1 MSLQSTIYF
10 RSYKSLLMQNIE
22 RYLPWS
28 IRILIAGLFLV
39 SAYGKIYP
47 DPSAYGTI
55 SMFEVKQLYPLGFT
69 TELAKI
75 FSRSLIGIE
84 FGLGLLLLFPFDL
97 KKYVIPAVILMLGV
111 FVVHLTIQI
120 GLTGNKGNCG
130 CFGALLPMTPLE
142 AILKNVLSIGLL
154 LILWKRYGAQL
165 PEKSNIWFLTTIL
178 SVCMLLMF
186 IFIPTFKEVS
196 ASPAAPSNPSATTI
210 GAGIDTLSG
219 PKNGQG
225 ATSTIIVNDPKN
237 AKDTTKTVKPKDL
250 GPKQK
255 QSGYAKYF
263 ANIDQGKK
271 LICFFAPS
279 CDHCRATAKQLSA
292 MKNTTPDFP
301 ELQILFMDEAAE
313 EIPDFFKFAGAS
325 YNYKVVDIIEFWGVL
340 GGNRDV
346 PGVAYLWNGNTVKF
360 YHSPEGPQ
368 AFNKEDLKTQLQKQ
382 KLR

>member
-1 MSLQSTIYF
+1 MSLQPTLYF
-10 RSYKSLLMQNIE
+10 RSYKTSHMQNIE

-55 SMFEVKQLYPLGFT
+55 SMFEVKQLYPLGFS

-97 KKYVIPAVILMLGV
+97 KKWVIPSVVLMLGV
-111 FVVHLTIQI
+111 FVVHLSIQMAVS
-120 GLTGNKGNCG
+120 GNKGNCG

-154 LILWKRYGAQL
+154 LILWKRYGTQL
-165 PEKSNIWFLTTIL
+165 PEKSNIWFLTTVL
-178 SVCMLLMF
+178 SLCMLLMF
-186 IFIPTFKEVS
+186 IFIPTYK
-196 ASPAAPSNPSATTI
+196 AATVVQTPTSATEHSTV
-210 GAGIDTLSG
+210 T
-219 PKNGQG
+219 NT
-225 ATSTIIVNDPKN
+225 ATDVSQTQDPK
-237 AKDTTKTVKPKDL
+237 ALKTPVTLADTASKVKKPKDL
-250 GPKQK
+250 GPKPK
-255 QSGYAKYF
+255 KSGYEKYF
-263 ANIDQGKK
+263 ANINDGKK
-271 LICFFAPS
+271 LLCFFAPS
-279 CDHCRATAKQLSA
+279 CDHCRATAKQLVA
-292 MKNTTPDFP
+292 MKNSIPDFP

-313 EIPDFFKFAGAS
+313 EIPDFFKFAGAQF
-325 YNYKVVDIIEFWGVL
+325 NFKTLDIIEFWGVL

-346 PGVAYLWNGNTVKF
+346 PGVAYLWNGNVVKF

>member
-1 MSLQSTIYF
+1 MSLQPTLYF
-10 RSYKSLLMQNIE
+10 RSYKTSHMQNIE

-28 IRILIAGLFLV
+28 IRIIIAGLFLV

-55 SMFEVKQLYPLGFT
+55 SMFEVKQLYPLGFN

-97 KKYVIPAVILMLGV
+97 KKWVIPSVVLMLGV
-111 FVVHLTIQI
+111 FVVHLSIQMAVS
-120 GLTGNKGNCG
+120 GNKGNCG

-165 PEKSNIWFLTTIL
+165 PEKSNIWFLTTVL
-178 SVCMLLMF
+178 SLCMLLMF
-186 IFIPTFKEVS
+186 IFIPTYKAATVVQTPTPVVEQATAINTATDVS
-196 ASPAAPSNPSATTI
+196 QT
-210 GAGIDTLSG
+210 
-219 PKNGQG
+219 Q
-225 ATSTIIVNDPKN
+225 DPK
-237 AKDTTKTVKPKDL
+237 ALKTTVAVVDTAGKIKKPKDL
-250 GPKQK
+250 GPKPK
-255 QSGYAKYF
+255 KSGYEKYF
-263 ANIDQGKK
+263 ANINEGKK
-271 LICFFAPS
+271 LLCFFAPS
-279 CDHCRATAKQLSA
+279 CDHCRATAKQLVA
-292 MKNTTPDFP
+292 MKNSIPDFP

-325 YNYKVVDIIEFWGVL
+325 FNFKTLDIIEFWGVL

-346 PGVAYLWNGNTVKF
+346 PGVAYLWNGNVVKF

>member
-1 MSLQSTIYF
+1 MNLVQLFYF
-10 RSYKSLLMQNIE
+10 RSYKTRTMQNIE
-22 RYLPWS
+22 RYLPWT
-28 IRILIAGLFLV
+28 IRILISGLFLV

-55 SMFEVKQLYPLGFT
+55 SMFEVKQLYPLGFNI
-69 TELAKI
+69 EWAKI

-97 KKYVIPAVILMLGV
+97 KKMVIPAVVLMLGV

-120 GLTGNKGNCG
+120 GVSGNKGNCG
-130 CFGALLPMTPLE
+130 CFGALLPMTPLQ
-142 AILKNVLSIGLL
+142 AIMKNVLSIGLL
-154 LILWKRYGAQL
+154 LILWKRYDSKL
-165 PEKSNIWFLTTIL
+165 PEKSNLWFLTTIL
-178 SVCMLLMF
+178 SLCMLFMF
-186 IFIPTFKEVS
+186 ILIPTYKQVS
-196 ASPAAPSNPSATTI
+196 AHPTAPTGASETGTTI
-210 GAGIDTLSG
+210 GKIPQ
-219 PKNGQG
+219 PKNGG
-225 ATSTIIVNDPKN
+225 NTTTIVTAIKN
-237 AKDTTKTVKPKDL
+237 QKDTIKSVSPKDL

-255 QSGYAKYF
+255 LSGYAKYF

-279 CDHCRATAKQLSA
+279 CDHCRATAKQLTS
-292 MKNTTPDFP
+292 MKNSTPDFP

-325 YNYKVVDIIEFWGVL
+325 YNYKVLDIIEFWGVL

>member
-1 MSLQSTIYF
+1 MSLQPTLYF
-10 RSYKSLLMQNIE
+10 RSYKTSHMQNIE

-28 IRILIAGLFLV
+28 IRIIIAGLFLV

-55 SMFEVKQLYPLGFT
+55 SMFEVKQLYPLGFN

-97 KKYVIPAVILMLGV
+97 KKWVIPSVVLMLGV
-111 FVVHLTIQI
+111 FVVHLSIQMAVS
-120 GLTGNKGNCG
+120 GNKGNCG

-165 PEKSNIWFLTTIL
+165 PEKSNIWFLSTVL
-178 SVCMLLMF
+178 SLCMLLMF
-186 IFIPTFKEVS
+186 IFIPTYK
-196 ASPAAPSNPSATTI
+196 AATVVQTPTSATEHSTV
-210 GAGIDTLSG
+210 T
-219 PKNGQG
+219 NT
-225 ATSTIIVNDPKN
+225 ATDVSQTQDPK
-237 AKDTTKTVKPKDL
+237 ALKTPVTVADTASKIKKPKDL
-250 GPKQK
+250 GPKPK
-255 QSGYAKYF
+255 KSGYEKYF
-263 ANIDQGKK
+263 ANINDGKK
-271 LICFFAPS
+271 LLCFFAPS
-279 CDHCRATAKQLSA
+279 CDHCRATAKQLVA
-292 MKNTTPDFP
+292 MKNSIPDFP

-313 EIPDFFKFAGAS
+313 EIPDFFKFAGAQF
-325 YNYKVVDIIEFWGVL
+325 NFKTLDIIEFWGVL

-346 PGVAYLWNGNTVKF
+346 PGVAYLWNGNVVKF

>member
-1 MSLQSTIYF
+1 MSLQPTLYF
-10 RSYKSLLMQNIE
+10 RSYKTSHMQNIE

-28 IRILIAGLFLV
+28 IRIIIAGLFLV

-55 SMFEVKQLYPLGFT
+55 SMFEVKQLYPLGFN

-97 KKYVIPAVILMLGV
+97 KKWVIPSVVLMLGV
-111 FVVHLTIQI
+111 FVVHLSIQMAVS
-120 GLTGNKGNCG
+120 GNKGNCG

-165 PEKSNIWFLTTIL
+165 PEKSNIWFLSTVL
-178 SVCMLLMF
+178 SLCMLLMF
-186 IFIPTFKEVS
+186 IFIPTYKAATVVQTPTPVVEQATAINTATDVS
-196 ASPAAPSNPSATTI
+196 QT
-210 GAGIDTLSG
+210 
-219 PKNGQG
+219 Q
-225 ATSTIIVNDPKN
+225 DPK
-237 AKDTTKTVKPKDL
+237 ALKTPVVVADTAGKVKKPKDL
-250 GPKQK
+250 GPKPK
-255 QSGYAKYF
+255 KSGYEKYF
-263 ANIDQGKK
+263 SNINEGKK
-271 LICFFAPS
+271 LLCFFAPS
-279 CDHCRATAKQLSA
+279 CDHCRATAKQLVA
-292 MKNTTPDFP
+292 MKNSIPDFP

-325 YNYKVVDIIEFWGVL
+325 FNFKTLDIIEFWGVL

-346 PGVAYLWNGNTVKF
+346 PGVAYLWNGNVVKF

>member
-1 MSLQSTIYF
+1 MSLQPTLYF
-10 RSYKSLLMQNIE
+10 RSYKTSHMQNIE

-28 IRILIAGLFLV
+28 IRLLIAGLFLV

-55 SMFEVKQLYPLGFT
+55 SMFEVKQLYPLGFNI
-69 TELAKI
+69 ELAKI

-97 KKYVIPAVILMLGV
+97 KKWVIPSVILMLGV
-111 FVVHLTIQI
+111 FVVHLSIQMAVS
-120 GLTGNKGNCG
+120 GNKGNCG
-130 CFGALLPMTPLE
+130 CFGALLPMTPFE

-154 LILWKRYGAQL
+154 LVLWKRYGTQL
-165 PEKSNIWFLTTIL
+165 PEKSNIWFLTTVL
-178 SVCMLLMF
+178 SLCMLLMF
-186 IFIPTFKEVS
+186 IFIPTYKAATVVQ
-196 ASPAAPSNPSATTI
+196 SPTPPIEQVAP
-210 GAGIDTLSG
+210 
-219 PKNGQG
+219 
-225 ATSTIIVNDPKN
+225 VNTAKDGKQIQDPKKGLTI
-237 AKDTTKTVKPKDL
+237 AAVQDTVGKSKKVKDL
-250 GPKQK
+250 GPKSK
-255 QSGYAKYF
+255 KSGFEKYF
-263 ANIDQGKK
+263 ANINEGKK
-271 LICFFAPS
+271 LLCFFAPS
-279 CDHCRATAKQLSA
+279 CDHCRATAKQLVA
-292 MKNTTPDFP
+292 MKNSTPDFP

-313 EIPDFFKFAGAS
+313 EIPDFFKFAGATF
-325 YNYKVVDIIEFWGVL
+325 NYKVLDIIEFWGVL

>member
-1 MSLQSTIYF
+1 MSLQPTLYF
-10 RSYKSLLMQNIE
+10 RSYKTSHMQNIE

-55 SMFEVKQLYPLGFT
+55 SMFEVKQLYPLGFN

-97 KKYVIPAVILMLGV
+97 KKWVIPSVVLMLGV
-111 FVVHLTIQI
+111 FVVHLSIQMAVS
-120 GLTGNKGNCG
+120 GNKGNCG

-154 LILWKRYGAQL
+154 LILWKRYGTQL
-165 PEKSNIWFLTTIL
+165 PEKSNIWFLTTVL
-178 SVCMLLMF
+178 SLCMLLMF
-186 IFIPTFKEVS
+186 IFIPTYKAATVVQTPTPVVEQATAINTATDVS
-196 ASPAAPSNPSATTI
+196 QT
-210 GAGIDTLSG
+210 
-219 PKNGQG
+219 Q
-225 ATSTIIVNDPKN
+225 DPK
-237 AKDTTKTVKPKDL
+237 ALKTPVTVADTAIKVKKSKDL
-250 GPKQK
+250 GPKPK
-255 QSGYAKYF
+255 KSGYEKYF
-263 ANIDQGKK
+263 ANINDGKK
-271 LICFFAPS
+271 LLCFFAPS
-279 CDHCRATAKQLSA
+279 CDHCRATAKQLVA
-292 MKNTTPDFP
+292 MKNSIPDFP

-313 EIPDFFKFAGAS
+313 EIPDFFKFAGAQF
-325 YNYKVVDIIEFWGVL
+325 NFKTLDIIEFWGVL

-346 PGVAYLWNGNTVKF
+346 PGVAYLWNGNVVKF

>member
-1 MSLQSTIYF
+1 MSLQPTLYF
-10 RSYKSLLMQNIE
+10 RSYKTSHMQNIE

-28 IRILIAGLFLV
+28 IRIIIAGLFLV

-55 SMFEVKQLYPLGFT
+55 SMFEVKQLYPLGFN

-97 KKYVIPAVILMLGV
+97 KKWVIPSVILMLGV
-111 FVVHLTIQI
+111 FVVHLSIQMAVS
-120 GLTGNKGNCG
+120 GNKGNCG

-154 LILWKRYGAQL
+154 LILWKRNGAQL
-165 PEKSNIWFLTTIL
+165 PEKSNIWFLTTVL
-178 SVCMLLMF
+178 SLCMLLMF
-186 IFIPTFKEVS
+186 IFIPTYKAATVVQTPTPVVEQATAINTATDVS
-196 ASPAAPSNPSATTI
+196 QT
-210 GAGIDTLSG
+210 
-219 PKNGQG
+219 Q
-225 ATSTIIVNDPKN
+225 DPK
-237 AKDTTKTVKPKDL
+237 ALKTPVVVADTAGKVKKPKDL
-250 GPKQK
+250 GPKPK
-255 QSGYAKYF
+255 KSGYEKYF
-263 ANIDQGKK
+263 ANINEGKK
-271 LICFFAPS
+271 LLCFFAPS
-279 CDHCRATAKQLSA
+279 CDHCRATAKQLVA
-292 MKNTTPDFP
+292 MKNSIPDFP

-325 YNYKVVDIIEFWGVL
+325 FNFKTLDIIEFWGVL

-346 PGVAYLWNGNTVKF
+346 PGVAYLWNGNVVKF

>member
-1 MSLQSTIYF
+1 MSLQPTLYF
-10 RSYKSLLMQNIE
+10 RSYKTSHMQNIE

-55 SMFEVKQLYPLGFT
+55 SMFEVKQLYPLGFNA
-69 TELAKI
+69 ELAKI

-97 KKYVIPAVILMLGV
+97 KKWVIPSVVLMLGV
-111 FVVHLTIQI
+111 FVVHLSIQMAVS
-120 GLTGNKGNCG
+120 GNKGNCG

-154 LILWKRYGAQL
+154 LILWKRYGTQL
-165 PEKSNIWFLTTIL
+165 PEKSNIWFLTTVL
-178 SVCMLLMF
+178 SLCMLLMF
-186 IFIPTFKEVS
+186 IFIPTYKAATVVQTPTPVVEQATAINTATDVS
-196 ASPAAPSNPSATTI
+196 QT
-210 GAGIDTLSG
+210 
-219 PKNGQG
+219 Q
-225 ATSTIIVNDPKN
+225 DPK
-237 AKDTTKTVKPKDL
+237 ALKTPVTVADTASKVKKPKDL
-250 GPKQK
+250 GPKPK
-255 QSGYAKYF
+255 KSGYEKYF
-263 ANIDQGKK
+263 ANINDGKK
-271 LICFFAPS
+271 LLCFFAPS
-279 CDHCRATAKQLSA
+279 CDHCRATAKQLVA
-292 MKNTTPDFP
+292 MKNSIPDFP

-313 EIPDFFKFAGAS
+313 EIPDFFKFAGAQF
-325 YNYKVVDIIEFWGVL
+325 NFKTLDIIEFWGVL

-346 PGVAYLWNGNTVKF
+346 PGVAYLWNGNVVKF

>member
-1 MSLQSTIYF
+1 MSLQPTLYF
-10 RSYKSLLMQNIE
+10 RSYKTSHMQNIE

-28 IRILIAGLFLV
+28 IRIIIAGLFLV

-55 SMFEVKQLYPLGFT
+55 SMFEVKQLYPLGFN

-97 KKYVIPAVILMLGV
+97 KKWVIPSVILMLGV
-111 FVVHLTIQI
+111 FVVHLSIQMAVS
-120 GLTGNKGNCG
+120 GNKGNCG

-154 LILWKRYGAQL
+154 LILWKRYGTQL
-165 PEKSNIWFLTTIL
+165 PEKSNIWFLTTVL
-178 SVCMLLMF
+178 SLCMLLMF
-186 IFIPTFKEVS
+186 IFIPTYKAATVVQTPTPVVEQATAINTATDVS
-196 ASPAAPSNPSATTI
+196 QT
-210 GAGIDTLSG
+210 
-219 PKNGQG
+219 Q
-225 ATSTIIVNDPKN
+225 DPK
-237 AKDTTKTVKPKDL
+237 ALKTPVTVADTASKVKKPKDL
-250 GPKQK
+250 GPKPK
-255 QSGYAKYF
+255 KSGYEKYF
-263 ANIDQGKK
+263 ANINDGKK
-271 LICFFAPS
+271 LLCFFAPS
-279 CDHCRATAKQLSA
+279 CDHCRATAKQLVA
-292 MKNTTPDFP
+292 MKNSIPDFP

-313 EIPDFFKFAGAS
+313 EIPDFFKFAGAQF
-325 YNYKVVDIIEFWGVL
+325 NFKTLDIIEFWGVL

-346 PGVAYLWNGNTVKF
+346 PGVAYLWNGNVVKF

>member
-1 MSLQSTIYF
+1 MSLQPTLYF
-10 RSYKSLLMQNIE
+10 RSYKTSHMQNIE

-28 IRILIAGLFLV
+28 IRIIIAGLFLV

-55 SMFEVKQLYPLGFT
+55 SMFEVKQLYPLGFN

-97 KKYVIPAVILMLGV
+97 KKWVIPSVVLMLGV
-111 FVVHLTIQI
+111 FVVHLSIQMAVS
-120 GLTGNKGNCG
+120 GNKGNCG
-130 CFGALLPMTPLE
+130 CFGALLPMTPFE

-165 PEKSNIWFLTTIL
+165 PEKSNIWFLTTVL
-178 SVCMLLMF
+178 SMCMLLMF
-186 IFIPTFKEVS
+186 IFIPTYKAATVVQPQTPTISTPGPEITVDPKKIEDPKRGTTGIAQDTTVKDKKPKEM
-196 ASPAAPSNPSATTI
+196 
-210 GAGIDTLSG
+210 G
-219 PKNGQG
+219 PK
-225 ATSTIIVNDPKN
+225 PK
-237 AKDTTKTVKPKDL
+237 K
-250 GPKQK
+250 
-255 QSGYAKYF
+255 SGYEKYF
-263 ANIDQGKK
+263 ANINEGKK
-271 LICFFAPS
+271 LLCFFAPS
-279 CDHCRATAKQLSA
+279 CDHCRATAKQLVA
-292 MKNTTPDFP
+292 MKNSIPDFP

-325 YNYKVVDIIEFWGVL
+325 FNYKTIDIIEFWGVL

-346 PGVAYLWNGNTVKF
+346 PGVAYLWNGNVVKF

>member
-1 MSLQSTIYF
+1 MSLQPTLYF
-10 RSYKSLLMQNIE
+10 RSYKTSHMQNIE

-28 IRILIAGLFLV
+28 IRIIIAGLFLV

-55 SMFEVKQLYPLGFT
+55 SMFEVKQLYPLGFN

-97 KKYVIPAVILMLGV
+97 KKWVIPSVVLMLGV
-111 FVVHLTIQI
+111 FVVHLSIQMAVS
-120 GLTGNKGNCG
+120 GNKGNCG

-165 PEKSNIWFLTTIL
+165 PEKSNIWFLSTVL
-178 SVCMLLMF
+178 SLCMLLMF
-186 IFIPTFKEVS
+186 IFIPTYKAATVVQTPTPVVEQATAINTATDVS
-196 ASPAAPSNPSATTI
+196 QT
-210 GAGIDTLSG
+210 
-219 PKNGQG
+219 Q
-225 ATSTIIVNDPKN
+225 DPK
-237 AKDTTKTVKPKDL
+237 ALKTPVVVADTVGKVKKPKDL
-250 GPKQK
+250 GPKPK
-255 QSGYAKYF
+255 KSGYEKYF
-263 ANIDQGKK
+263 ANINEGKK
-271 LICFFAPS
+271 LLCFFAPS
-279 CDHCRATAKQLSA
+279 CDHCRATAKQLVA
-292 MKNTTPDFP
+292 MKNSIPDFP

-325 YNYKVVDIIEFWGVL
+325 FNFKTLDIIEFWGVL

-346 PGVAYLWNGNTVKF
+346 PGVAYLWNGNVVKF

>member
-1 MSLQSTIYF
+1 
-10 RSYKSLLMQNIE
+10 MQNLE

-55 SMFEVKQLYPLGFT
+55 SIFEVKQLYPLGFT
-69 TELAKI
+69 TEIAKI
-75 FSRSLIGIE
+75 FSRSLIGVE

-97 KKYVIPAVILMLGV
+97 KKYVIPSVILMLGV

-120 GLTGNKGNCG
+120 ATSGNQGNCG

-142 AILKNVLSIGLL
+142 AILKNLLSIGLL

-186 IFIPTFKEVS
+186 IFIPTYKAVS
-196 ASPAAPSNPSATTI
+196 ASPAAPGSPVSTTI
-210 GAGIDTLSG
+210 GATNDTLSNK
-219 PKNGQG
+219 KNGFG
-225 ATSTIIVNDPKN
+225 TSVTTITTDPKN
-237 AKDTTKTVKPKDL
+237 AKDTTKTIKPKDL

-279 CDHCRATAKQLSA
+279 CDHCRATAKQLTS
-292 MKNTTPDFP
+292 MKNSTPDFP

-325 YNYKVVDIIEFWGVL
+325 YNYKVLDIIEFWGVL

>member
-1 MSLQSTIYF
+1 MSLQPTLYF
-10 RSYKSLLMQNIE
+10 RSYKTSHMQNIE

-55 SMFEVKQLYPLGFT
+55 SMFEVKQLYPLGFNA
-69 TELAKI
+69 ELAKI

-97 KKYVIPAVILMLGV
+97 KKWVIPSVVLMLGV
-111 FVVHLTIQI
+111 FVVHLSIQMAVS
-120 GLTGNKGNCG
+120 GNKGNCG

-165 PEKSNIWFLTTIL
+165 PEKSNIWFLTTVL
-178 SVCMLLMF
+178 SLCMLLMF
-186 IFIPTFKEVS
+186 IFIPTYKAATVVQTPTPVVEQATAINTATDVS
-196 ASPAAPSNPSATTI
+196 QT
-210 GAGIDTLSG
+210 
-219 PKNGQG
+219 Q
-225 ATSTIIVNDPKN
+225 DPK
-237 AKDTTKTVKPKDL
+237 ALKTPVAVADTAGKVKKPKDL
-250 GPKQK
+250 GPKPK
-255 QSGYAKYF
+255 KSGYEKYF
-263 ANIDQGKK
+263 ANINDGKK
-271 LICFFAPS
+271 LLCFFAPS
-279 CDHCRATAKQLSA
+279 CDHCRATAKQLVA
-292 MKNTTPDFP
+292 MKNSIPDFP

-313 EIPDFFKFAGAS
+313 EIPDFFKFAGAQF
-325 YNYKVVDIIEFWGVL
+325 NFKTLDIIEFWGVL

-346 PGVAYLWNGNTVKF
+346 PGVAYLWNGNVVKF

>member
-1 MSLQSTIYF
+1 MSLQPTLYF
-10 RSYKSLLMQNIE
+10 RSYKTSHMQNIE

-28 IRILIAGLFLV
+28 IRIIIAGLFLV

-55 SMFEVKQLYPLGFT
+55 SMFEVKQLYPLGFN

-97 KKYVIPAVILMLGV
+97 KKWVIPSVILMLGV
-111 FVVHLTIQI
+111 FVVHLSIQMAVS
-120 GLTGNKGNCG
+120 GNKGNCG

-165 PEKSNIWFLTTIL
+165 PEKSNLWFLTTVL
-178 SVCMLLMF
+178 SLCMLLMF
-186 IFIPTFKEVS
+186 IFIPTYK
-196 ASPAAPSNPSATTI
+196 AATVVQTPSTAIEQSIGKNTATDVNPI
-210 GAGIDTLSG
+210 
-219 PKNGQG
+219 Q
-225 ATSTIIVNDPKN
+225 DPKDVKT
-237 AKDTTKTVKPKDL
+237 APVAVADTAGKIKKPKDL
-250 GPKQK
+250 GPKPK
-255 QSGYAKYF
+255 KSGYEKYF
-263 ANIDQGKK
+263 ANINEGKK
-271 LICFFAPS
+271 IICFFAPS
-279 CDHCRATAKQLSA
+279 CDHCRATAKQLVA
-292 MKNTTPDFP
+292 MKNSIPDFP

-313 EIPDFFKFAGAS
+313 EIPDFFKFAGGS
-325 YNYKVVDIIEFWGVL
+325 FNFKTIDIIEFWGVL

-346 PGVAYLWNGNTVKF
+346 PGVAYLWNGNLVKF

>member
-1 MSLQSTIYF
+1 MSLQPTLYF
-10 RSYKSLLMQNIE
+10 RSYKTSHMQNIE

-28 IRILIAGLFLV
+28 IRIIIAGLFLV

-55 SMFEVKQLYPLGFT
+55 SMFEVKQLYPLGFN

-97 KKYVIPAVILMLGV
+97 KKWVIPSVVLMLGV
-111 FVVHLTIQI
+111 FVVHLSIQMAVS
-120 GLTGNKGNCG
+120 GNKGNCG

-165 PEKSNIWFLTTIL
+165 PEKSNIWFLSTVL
-178 SVCMLLMF
+178 SLCMLLMF
-186 IFIPTFKEVS
+186 IFIPTYKAATVVQTPTPVVEQATAINTATDVS
-196 ASPAAPSNPSATTI
+196 QT
-210 GAGIDTLSG
+210 
-219 PKNGQG
+219 Q
-225 ATSTIIVNDPKN
+225 DPK
-237 AKDTTKTVKPKDL
+237 ALKTSGVVADTAGKVKKPKDL
-250 GPKQK
+250 GPKPK
-255 QSGYAKYF
+255 KSGYEKYF
-263 ANIDQGKK
+263 ANINEGKK
-271 LICFFAPS
+271 LLCFFAPS
-279 CDHCRATAKQLSA
+279 CDHCRATAKQLVA
-292 MKNTTPDFP
+292 MKNSIPDFP

-325 YNYKVVDIIEFWGVL
+325 FNFKTLDIIEFWGVL

-346 PGVAYLWNGNTVKF
+346 PGVAYLWNGNVVKF

>member
-1 MSLQSTIYF
+1 MSLQPTLYF
-10 RSYKSLLMQNIE
+10 RFYKTSHMQNIE

-28 IRILIAGLFLV
+28 IRIIIAGLFLV

-55 SMFEVKQLYPLGFT
+55 SMFEVKQLYPLGFN

-97 KKYVIPAVILMLGV
+97 KKWVIPSVVLMLGV
-111 FVVHLTIQI
+111 FVVHLSIQMAVS
-120 GLTGNKGNCG
+120 GNKGNCG

-165 PEKSNIWFLTTIL
+165 PEKSNIWFLSTVL
-178 SVCMLLMF
+178 SLCMLLMF
-186 IFIPTFKEVS
+186 IFIPTYKAATVVQTPTPVVEQVTAINTATDVS
-196 ASPAAPSNPSATTI
+196 QT
-210 GAGIDTLSG
+210 
-219 PKNGQG
+219 Q
-225 ATSTIIVNDPKN
+225 DPK
-237 AKDTTKTVKPKDL
+237 ALKTPVVVADTVGKVKKPKDL
-250 GPKQK
+250 GPKPK
-255 QSGYAKYF
+255 KSGYEKYF
-263 ANIDQGKK
+263 ANINEGKK
-271 LICFFAPS
+271 LLCFFAPS
-279 CDHCRATAKQLSA
+279 CDHCRATAKQLVA
-292 MKNTTPDFP
+292 MKNSIPDFP

-325 YNYKVVDIIEFWGVL
+325 FNFKTLDIIEFWGVL

-346 PGVAYLWNGNTVKF
+346 PGVAYLWNGNVVKF

>member
-1 MSLQSTIYF
+1 MSLQPTLYF
-10 RSYKSLLMQNIE
+10 RSYKTSHMQNIE

-28 IRILIAGLFLV
+28 IRIIIAGLFLV

-55 SMFEVKQLYPLGFT
+55 SMFEVKQLYPLGFN

-97 KKYVIPAVILMLGV
+97 KKWVIPSVVLMLGV
-111 FVVHLTIQI
+111 FVVHLSIQMAVS
-120 GLTGNKGNCG
+120 GNKGNCG

-165 PEKSNIWFLTTIL
+165 PEKSNIWFLSTVL
-178 SVCMLLMF
+178 SLCMLLMF
-186 IFIPTFKEVS
+186 IFIPTYKAATVVQTPTPVVEQATAINTATDVS
-196 ASPAAPSNPSATTI
+196 QTQDPRALKTSGVVADT
-210 GAGIDTLSG
+210 AG
-219 PKNGQG
+219 K
-225 ATSTIIVNDPKN
+225 VK
-237 AKDTTKTVKPKDL
+237 KPKDL
-250 GPKQK
+250 GPKPK
-255 QSGYAKYF
+255 KSGYEKYF
-263 ANIDQGKK
+263 SNINEGKK
-271 LICFFAPS
+271 LLCFFAPS
-279 CDHCRATAKQLSA
+279 CDHCRATAKQLVA
-292 MKNTTPDFP
+292 MKNSIPDFP

-325 YNYKVVDIIEFWGVL
+325 FNFKTLDIIEFWGVL

-346 PGVAYLWNGNTVKF
+346 PGVAYLWNGNVVKF